1 MVHINIVNEKQIGS
15 FNPVGAFR
23 YLVHLIHFI
32 VKRIKALQGWQIA
45 AFSIC
50 TYTNTWKVVI
60 GMKRKR

>member
-1 MVHINIVNEKQIGS
+1 MVHINTVNEKQIGS